1 MTPLPKPEPPRRS
14 TVRRPRVSGS
24 YRSRRAA
31 GAVRAASTATRSTL
45 SPRAVDRA
53 TPRGPTVLRL
63 KVVRSWISRSGPK
76 AQRQTTFVFH
86 LSRAGIVEL
95 VLTRLAPDCRVVGK
109 FRVAG
114 RAGLNRVR
122 FRGRIGRRV
131 LRPGTY
137 RVTART
143 LRPRGATPVRVHL
156 VIVGKPNP
164 LPGELAAA
172 RAANACVASTSESR
186 RPSAA
191 PSLLHLPRVG
201 TPSRPSSASAACW
214 ARSSRKRS
222 RSSRGCPRTCSSCSG
237 WRSPCSRWRR
247 FPAGAAP
254 TLRIHKFLAYHRELV
269 ALAGTVT
276 LIAAAISYVVW

>member
-1 MTPLPKPEPPRRS
+1 M
-14 TVRRPRVSGS
+14 
-24 YRSRRAA
+24 
-31 GAVRAASTATRSTL
+31 
-45 SPRAVDRA
+45 
-53 TPRGPTVLRL
+53 LRL

-76 AQRQTTFVFH
+76 AQRQTTFVFS
-86 LSRAGIVEL
+86 LSRAAIVEL

-164 LPGELAAA
+164 RPGELAAA
-172 RAANACVASTSESR
+172 RAANACAPVDKRESVTAVGGAVAPAPPAGRDSESTFKR
-186 RPSAA
+186 VSGVLGTQFTKAVEVVQGVPTYLFFVLGLAIALLALAALPGRAAPSAA
-191 PSLLHLPRVG
+191 APQAARVPPRAD
-201 TPSRPSSASAACW
+201 RN
-214 ARSSRKRS
+214 
-222 RSSRGCPRTCSSCSG
+222 RGNGHPDRRRDQLRGLVKPQPRG
-237 WRSPCSRWRR
+237 D
-247 FPAGAAP
+247 
-254 TLRIHKFLAYHRELV
+254 
-269 ALAGTVT
+269 
-276 LIAAAISYVVW
+276 

>member
-1 MTPLPKPEPPRRS
+1 M
-14 TVRRPRVSGS
+14 
-24 YRSRRAA
+24 
-31 GAVRAASTATRSTL
+31 
-45 SPRAVDRA
+45 
-53 TPRGPTVLRL
+53 
-63 KVVRSWISRSGPK
+63 
-76 AQRQTTFVFH
+76 
-86 LSRAGIVEL
+86 
-95 VLTRLAPDCRVVGK
+95 VGK
-109 FRVAG
+109 FRVVG

-131 LRPGTY
+131 LRAGTY

-172 RAANACVASTSESR
+172 RAANACAPVDKRESATLGGAVAPAPPSGGQSESTFKR
-186 RPSAA
+186 VSGVLGVQFTKAVEAVQGVPPYLFFVLGLAIALLALAA
-191 PSLLHLPRVG
+191 LPGR
-201 TPSRPSSASAACW
+201 
-214 ARSSRKRS
+214 
-222 RSSRGCPRTCSSCSG
+222 
-237 WRSPCSRWRR
+237 
-247 FPAGAAP
+247 AAP

>member
-1 MTPLPKPEPPRRS
+1 VT
-14 TVRRPRVSGS
+14 GS
-24 YRSRRAA
+24 YRSRRAT
-31 GAVRAASTATRSTL
+31 GWVRPASTATRSSL
-45 SPRAVDRA
+45 SPRAVDQA

-63 KVVRSWISRSGPK
+63 KVDRSWISRSGPR
-76 AQRQTTFVFH
+76 AQRQTTFVFS

-109 FRVAG
+109 FRVVG

-131 LRPGTY
+131 LRAGTY

-164 LPGELAAA
+164 LPGELATA
-172 RAANACVASTSESR
+172 RAANACAPVDKRESATLGGAVAPAPPSGRDSESTLMR
-186 RPSAA
+186 VSGVLGVQFTKAVEVVQGVPTFLFFVLGLAIALLALAA
-191 PSLLHLPRVG
+191 LPGR
-201 TPSRPSSASAACW
+201 
-214 ARSSRKRS
+214 
-222 RSSRGCPRTCSSCSG
+222 
-237 WRSPCSRWRR
+237 
-247 FPAGAAP
+247 AAP